1 MNFYSQD
8 APKLYFMEELSEIN
22 ALTIFIVTI
31 QAKEALYWIA
41 FSRACREHS
50 ISGIV
55 TNPINTLK
63 ETKTTS

>member
-1 MNFYSQD
+1 
-8 APKLYFMEELSEIN
+8 MEELSEIN